1 MRNRVEV
8 QDLSSLRQFRNA
20 IPPREIASLCGPP
33 FTEVDIFEVGDEMGL
48 KGAYSRYGR
57 LEARLIVAKL
67 IVRASEPD
75 VVQRLL
81 GAYAR
86 LAPGARTN

>member
-1 MRNRVEV
+1 MEAPVF
-8 QDLSSLRQFRNA
+8 SSLRQFRSA
-20 IPPREIASLCGPP
+20 IPPRDIASLCGPP
-33 FTEVDIFEVGDEMGL
+33 FTEIDIFEVGDEMEL
-48 KGAYSRYGR
+48 QGAWSRYGQ

-67 IVRASEPD
+67 IVRASEPE

-86 LAPGARTN
+86 LAGRSETDALA

>member
-1 MRNRVEV
+1 
-8 QDLSSLRQFRNA
+8 
-20 IPPREIASLCGPP
+20 
-33 FTEVDIFEVGDEMGL
+33 MGL
-48 KGAYSRYGR
+48 KGTYNRYGR

-67 IVRASEPD
+67 IVRASEPE

-86 LAPGARTN
+86 LPGRGESDAPA

>member
-1 MRNRVEV
+1 
-8 QDLSSLRQFRNA
+8 
-20 IPPREIASLCGPP
+20 
-33 FTEVDIFEVGDEMGL
+33 VDIFEVGDEMGL

-57 LEARLIVAKL
+57 LEARLIVMKL

-81 GAYAR
+81 GAYSR
-86 LAPGARTN
+86 LAGRSENEVLT

>member
-1 MRNRVEV
+1 VEV
-8 QDLSSLRQFRNA
+8 QVFSSLRQFRSA
-20 IPPREIASLCGPP
+20 ISPREIASLCGPP

-48 KGAYSRYGR
+48 KGAYGRYGR

-67 IVRASEPD
+67 ITRASEPE

-81 GAYAR
+81 GAYAQLPTR
-86 LAPGARTN
+86 GENDALG